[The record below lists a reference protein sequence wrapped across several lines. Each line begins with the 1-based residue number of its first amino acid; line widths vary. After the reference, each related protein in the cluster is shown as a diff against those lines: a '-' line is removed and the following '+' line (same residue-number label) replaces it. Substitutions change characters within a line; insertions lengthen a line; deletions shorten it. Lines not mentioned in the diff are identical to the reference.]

1 MPDLSLVCVG
11 VSQSEL
17 TMLVAAA
24 SVHSSVG
31 IPEKSMV
38 ASSRHL
44 YRRSDCTSHKCT
56 SYKLAPMATIH
67 NSTHLNDWHT
77 VALRVPKP

>member
-31 IPEKSMV
+31 IPEKGMV
-38 ASSRHL
+38 TSSRHL
-44 YRRSDCTSHKCT
+44 YHHKYCMSHKIT
-56 SYKLAPMATIH
+56 VYKLAPMATIQ
-67 NSTHLNDWHT
+67 NTTHLNNWHT
-77 VALRVPKP
+77 VPLSVLKP

>member
-1 MPDLSLVCVG
+1 MPDLRLVCVG
-11 VSQSEL
+11 VAQSEL

-31 IPEKSMV
+31 IPEKGMV
-38 ASSRHL
+38 TSSHHL
-44 YRRSDCTSHKCT
+44 YHRSYCTSHKFT
-56 SYKLAPMATIH
+56 SYKLAPMATIQ
-67 NSTHLNDWHT
+67 NTTHLNNWHT